1 MFGWKWKSGRMEK
14 VSLYKFT
21 HIPLLK
27 NDGQLK
33 QKSDKQPKKKKKK
46 QSPNLLKNK
55 NHVPKNKSCLVKQ
68 KKKKGTNCPCASA
81 HGHFRPLSNP
91 FSLFSF
97 LPILGRKLFGGPG
110 EKTSLAHHLFSFLS
124 IQLNTLQKSF
134 SSHFLSKIFYQP
146 YFASKQTHP

>member
-1 MFGWKWKSGRMEK
+1 M
-14 VSLYKFT
+14 SLYKFT

-33 QKSDKQPKKKKKK
+33 QKSDKQPKKEK

-68 KKKKGTNCPCASA
+68 KKKGQHLGKEKKKKKKKRGTNCPCASA

-91 FSLFSF
+91 FSPFSF

-110 EKTSLAHHLFSFLS
+110 EKTPLAHHLFSFLS

-146 YFASKQTHP
+146 YFSSKQTHP